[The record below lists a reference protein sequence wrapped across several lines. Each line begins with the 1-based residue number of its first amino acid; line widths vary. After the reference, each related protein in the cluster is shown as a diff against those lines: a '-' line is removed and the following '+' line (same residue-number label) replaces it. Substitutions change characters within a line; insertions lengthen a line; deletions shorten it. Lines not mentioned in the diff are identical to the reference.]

1 MAALPPNF
9 NTQFFTNE
17 GVPAAGYLLHTY
29 DTGTTT
35 PKATFTTQAGDVSNA
50 NPIVLDS
57 DGPVLA
63 LAGLWRIHPAPQKPP
78 PLRW

>member
-35 PKATFTTQAGDVSNA
+35 PKATFTTQAGTCRTRTPSCLIRMA
-50 NPIVLDS
+50 GARS
-57 DGPVLA
+57 GWA
-63 LAGLWRIHPAPQKPP
+63 LASTPCVWKPP